1 MIKPEHIENHYK
13 IVNEVTIFTIKHLVL
28 LQGMHILLYV
38 WMTKYK
44 MALSEQGN
52 VYLKA
57 YIVSNNTVPRQVFKS
72 NCQFI
77 SYVRGTYLNSKNPIN
92 PLWEKPV
99 LSVGYFLDRHTCKR
113 ILVTI

>member
-1 MIKPEHIENHYK
+1 
-13 IVNEVTIFTIKHLVL
+13 
-28 LQGMHILLYV
+28 
-38 WMTKYK
+38 MTKYK
-44 MALSEQGN
+44 VALSEQGN

-92 PLWEKPV
+92 PL
-99 LSVGYFLDRHTCKR
+99 
-113 ILVTI
+113 